1 MNIPVGTLVIEDIAG
16 GLISESLTPVIDNG
30 WIPFPLKLAKGGFRW
45 RLELP
50 EVGEISI
57 VGGVFRDFDTIGLWQ
72 TATPPL
78 VKGPDLQPWREDE
91 PIDWV
96 SLETRSR
103 PVKVSPRNCVEEGY
117 LMSCS
122 LSDGISGPGV
132 SIQKGRVVG
141 WTFGVIAE
149 KGFFWRGRDGRRL
162 RIEVYIEDYY
172 RLTFAESR
180 EEKFL
185 IALADD
191 PQSVLQ
197 RLENLTLAFQ
207 FPKRLAIEDTPEHLR
222 DETIHRTILDGVRQ
236 AVAQGDA
243 AAAMDAFDRGTLID
257 IDDIDILLLVS
268 QETGN
273 LYGAASALELIE
285 DVRAYLSKSNPEN
298 LARLNYLLRSLTI
311 QHLEE
316 LAEQGDWARVAKRLE
331 ITQSY
336 FEDDVELHLF
346 AVRLVLSDRD
356 WAEAERLLHSRN
368 YPSSLQVQVADI
380 DQEIQEL
387 KGQEGQIVIRFT
399 PGASNIPVR
408 ATLNGQVSLDFL
420 IDTGASTVTIPSAA
434 VRSLGIPTDTVKSK
448 RQVYTAG
455 GVVTAR
461 EVILDSIEIDGWSV
475 QRVKALVL
483 DIPRRPGLGLLGL
496 NYLDR
501 FNVDMRPEEGLLTL
515 TPR

>member
-1 MNIPVGTLVIEDIAG
+1 VGLALLLSTLALWQSQGYRERPSDSTDFADNRQTGVSPSTPADNKTFSGDRPQIPAGRMNIPVGTLVIEDIAG
-16 GLISESLTPVIDNG
+16 GLISESLTPVIDNW

-132 SIQKGRVVG
+132 FIQKGRVVG

-257 IDDIDILLLVS
+257 IDDIDILLLFS

-298 LARLNYLLRSLTI
+298 LARLNYLHRSLTI

-336 FEDDVELHLF
+336 FE
-346 AVRLVLSDRD
+346 R
-356 WAEAERLLHSRN
+356 
-368 YPSSLQVQVADI
+368 
-380 DQEIQEL
+380 
-387 KGQEGQIVIRFT
+387 
-399 PGASNIPVR
+399 
-408 ATLNGQVSLDFL
+408 
-420 IDTGASTVTIPSAA
+420 
-434 VRSLGIPTDTVKSK
+434 
-448 RQVYTAG
+448 
-455 GVVTAR
+455 
-461 EVILDSIEIDGWSV
+461 
-475 QRVKALVL
+475 
-483 DIPRRPGLGLLGL
+483 
-496 NYLDR
+496 
-501 FNVDMRPEEGLLTL
+501 
-515 TPR
+515 